1 MGARR
6 LLAPRVRSARADSH
20 EGLPAMNLRLV
31 PLFAAAVAAPA
42 LAAPQTYVI
51 DPVHS
56 QPQWET
62 NHVGFSDQ
70 RGSFGKVEGKIVID
84 REEKKGQVDLTIDAT
99 SIRTYDARL
108 DAVVKGERFFNVEKF
123 PTLTFKSSDVKFDG
137 DRVVAV
143 NGELTMLGITKP
155 VSLAVTKFACGA
167 SPFSKKPMCGAR
179 AAATI
184 KRSEWG
190 MTNGLAI
197 GNPAD
202 EIVLM
207 LPVEAYLEQPQG

>member
-1 MGARR
+1 
-6 LLAPRVRSARADSH
+6 
-20 EGLPAMNLRLV
+20 
-31 PLFAAAVAAPA
+31 VAAPA

-190 MTNGLAI
+190 MSNGLAI